1 MTGAAPRLEMRGIR
15 RSFPGVV
22 ALDDV
27 SFSCA
32 AGEIH
37 ALCGENGAGKSTLMK
52 ILGGVYQPEAGEIRI
67 DGVAVRFHHPIEAR
81 RLGISIIHQEL
92 SLLPDRSVAE
102 NIFLGMEPGRW
113 GMLDRAA
120 MLAGA
125 ERRLRRLGA
134 TIAADRPVRGLA
146 IAEQQIVE
154 IAKALIH
161 NTRILVMDEPT
172 AALDDAE
179 TERLFALVR
188 QLRADGVAII
198 FVSHRMPQVFAIAD
212 AITVLKDGRRVGAGR
227 RDQLAVADVVRMM
240 VGREIRDYYPP
251 HRPAPAGRP
260 VLSVRGGGN
269 DAVDGID
276 LDVHAGEIVVVVG
289 LEGSGKGE
297 LARALFGAAPFTR
310 GTMSV
315 NGRTCRPASAQQA
328 IRAGIGY
335 VSDDRKA
342 DGLALHQSVIEN
354 AVLALRGLERLLAPP
369 MSARPRGRGMEE
381 VLREIDVR
389 AASYEQPIRLL
400 SGGNQ
405 QKTVLA
411 RWLALSPS
419 ILLCAEPTRGIDV
432 AAKMAIYHLLRR
444 YADEGKGVLVISSDL
459 PEAIG
464 IADRLVIMHGGGIVG
479 HLPAGASEEEVMALA
494 TGHLAAGD
502 AAAAGAG
509 AAGR

>member
-1 MTGAAPRLEMRGIR
+1 MTTTGPRLEMRGILR
-15 RSFPGVV
+15 TFPGVV

-27 SFSCA
+27 SLTCA

-52 ILGGVYQPEAGEIRI
+52 VLGGVYQPEAGEIRI
-67 DGVAVRFHHPIEAR
+67 DGVPVRFRHPVEAR
-81 RLGISIIHQEL
+81 HLGISIIHQEL
-92 SLLPDRSVAE
+92 SLLPERTVAE

-120 MLAGA
+120 MLSGA
-125 ERRLRRLGA
+125 EQRLHRLAA
-134 TIAADRPVRGLA
+134 TIPVDRLVRGLS

-188 QLRADGVAII
+188 QLRDEGVAIV

-212 AITVLKDGRRVGAGR
+212 AITVLKDGRRVGTGR
-227 RDQLAVADVVRMM
+227 RNELAVADVVRMM
-240 VGREIRDYYPP
+240 VGRELKDYYPP
-251 HRPAPAGRP
+251 HRPAHRAEPL
-260 VLSVRGGGN
+260 LSIRGGVNG
-269 DAVDGID
+269 AVDGID
-276 LDVHAGEIVVVVG
+276 FDLHAGEIVVAVG
-289 LEGSGKGE
+289 LEGSGKDQ
-297 LARALFGAAPFTR
+297 LARAIFGAAPFSR
-310 GTMSV
+310 GVMTV
-315 NGRTCRPASAQQA
+315 QGRACRPTSPQEA

-342 DGLALHQSVIEN
+342 EGLALHQSVMEN
-354 AVLALRGLERLLAPP
+354 AMLALRGLGHLFASPKSAGPP
-369 MSARPRGRGMEE
+369 DRAMVEI
-381 VLREIDVR
+381 LREIDVR
-389 AASYEQPIRLL
+389 AASYEQQVGLL

-411 RWLALSPS
+411 RWLALSPP

-432 AAKMAIYHLLRR
+432 AAKTAIYHLLRR
-444 YADEGKGVLVISSDL
+444 YADSGKGVLVITSDL

-464 IADRLVIMHGGGIVG
+464 VADRLVVMHSGSIVG
-479 HLPAGASEEEVMALA
+479 QLAADAREEEVMAMA
-494 TGHLAAGD
+494 TGHRMLLET
-502 AAAAGAG
+502 AAAGVG
-509 AAGR
+509 SVS

>member
-1 MTGAAPRLEMRGIR
+1 MTDEAPRLEMRGIR
-15 RSFPGVV
+15 RTFPGVI

-27 SFSCA
+27 SFFCA
-32 AGEIH
+32 AGEVH

-52 ILGGVYQPEAGEIRI
+52 ILGGVYQPEIGEIRI
-67 DGVAVRFHHPIEAR
+67 DGVPVRFHHPVEAR
-81 RLGISIIHQEL
+81 HLGISIIHQEL
-92 SLLPDRSVAE
+92 SLLPDRTVAE
-102 NIFLGMEPGRW
+102 NIFLGMEPARW
-113 GMLDRAA
+113 GLLDRAA
-120 MLAGA
+120 MTAGA
-125 ERRLRRLGA
+125 EQRLRRLGA
-134 TIAADRPVRGLA
+134 AIPAGRLVRGLS

-188 QLRADGVAII
+188 QLRDEGVAIV

-212 AITVLKDGRRVGAGR
+212 TITVLKDGRRVGAGR
-227 RDQLAVADVVRMM
+227 RDQLAITDVVRMM
-240 VGREIRDYYPP
+240 VGRELKDYYPP
-251 HRPAPAGRP
+251 HRPAQGAQP
-260 VLSVRGGGN
+260 VLAVRGGGN

-276 LDVHAGEIVVVVG
+276 LELHAGEIVVVVG
-289 LEGSGKGE
+289 LEGSGKDH
-297 LARALFGAAPFTR
+297 LARAVFGAAPFSR
-310 GTMSV
+310 GDMTV
-315 NGRTCRPASAQQA
+315 NGLTCRPTSPQEA

-354 AVLALRGLERLLAPP
+354 ALLALRGLRHLFASPT
-369 MSARPRGRGMEE
+369 SAQPRDRGMEA

-389 AASYEQPIRLL
+389 AASYEQQIGLL

-411 RWLALSPS
+411 RWLALSPP
-419 ILLCAEPTRGIDV
+419 ILLCGEPTRGIDV
-432 AAKMAIYHLLRR
+432 AAKTAIYHLLRR
-444 YADEGKGVLVISSDL
+444 YADSGKGVLVITSDL

-464 IADRLVIMHGGGIVG
+464 LADRLVIMHSGRIVG
-479 HLPAGASEEEVMALA
+479 HLPAEASEEEVMAMA
-494 TGHLAAGD
+494 TDHRIHQE
-502 AAAAGAG
+502 AAAGVG
-509 AAGR
+509 KVS